1 MPTRYKCYIQKK
13 AANSPESTEN
23 IIAEGKA
30 RDILIQKAVN
40 DGDKETLDAI
50 LSEDTHTFHQR
61 WMRYVEETERQNRVR
76 SSVRAGP
83 SAETR
88 KKLRAK
94 RKKK

>member
-1 MPTRYKCYIQKK
+1 MKINGKNTV
-13 AANSPESTEN
+13 NSPENAGETITEG
-23 IIAEGKA
+23 EA

-40 DGDKETLDAI
+40 EGDKETLDAI
-50 LSEDTHTFHQR
+50 MSEDTHTFHQR
-61 WMRYVEETERQNRVR
+61 WMRYVEETERQNRTR